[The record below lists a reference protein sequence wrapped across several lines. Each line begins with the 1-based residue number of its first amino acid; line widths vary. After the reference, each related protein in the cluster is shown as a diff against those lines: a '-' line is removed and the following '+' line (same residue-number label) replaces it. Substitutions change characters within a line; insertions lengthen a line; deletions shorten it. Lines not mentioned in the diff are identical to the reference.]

1 MVVRRLGLKQ
11 NSLIMLDADP
21 HRKNFGRSPRNASP
35 TRPSTVPTSPGRK
48 GRPVSI
54 PYSSKTRAKG
64 ETPTKP
70 SLTPVVPGDRVYAR
84 QHCPQIRSVLRAEC
98 SVRCR
103 LQLNIDLVASATADT
118 WQQSELRGTI
128 GSSTQ
133 RSPILAVR
141 ALSLAKATSKPRLLI
156 LTRAQRTPSYQS
168 HADGGARLP
177 AGMEQLQE
185 MGMIETLR
193 PKLVVNWDLASP
205 PRAGTPRGGQSP
217 RGGGTPRVLSVPSQP
232 SLPAAGYQACGRLD
246 SPRGVSALSISSV
259 GAPSPFDRRR

>member
-1 MVVRRLGLKQ
+1 VFCPLQFAAQHRPRRLRDCRHLAAIRAEGYDRL
-11 NSLIMLDADP
+11 LDATLADP
-21 HRKNFGRSPRNASP
+21 
-35 TRPSTVPTSPGRK
+35 
-48 GRPVSI
+48 
-54 PYSSKTRAKG
+54 
-64 ETPTKP
+64 
-70 SLTPVVPGDRVYAR
+70 
-84 QHCPQIRSVLRAEC
+84 
-98 SVRCR
+98 
-103 LQLNIDLVASATADT
+103 
-118 WQQSELRGTI
+118 RGACTE
-128 GSSTQ
+128 
-133 RSPILAVR
+133 PPPN
-141 ALSLAKATSKPRLLI
+141 ATSKPRLLT

>member
-84 QHCPQIRSVLRAEC
+84 QHCPQIRSVSRAE
-98 SVRCR
+98 V
-103 LQLNIDLVASATADT
+103 
-118 WQQSELRGTI
+118 
-128 GSSTQ
+128 
-133 RSPILAVR
+133 
-141 ALSLAKATSKPRLLI
+141 
-156 LTRAQRTPSYQS
+156 
-168 HADGGARLP
+168 
-177 AGMEQLQE
+177 
-185 MGMIETLR
+185 
-193 PKLVVNWDLASP
+193 
-205 PRAGTPRGGQSP
+205 
-217 RGGGTPRVLSVPSQP
+217 
-232 SLPAAGYQACGRLD
+232 LPAAGCSSTSTSSPPRLPTPG
-246 SPRGVSALSISSV
+246 SN
-259 GAPSPFDRRR
+259 PS

>member
-84 QHCPQIRSVLRAEC
+84 QHCPQIRSVPRAEC
-98 SVRCR
+98 SVRCS

-141 ALSLAKATSKPRLLI
+141 ALILAKCNEQTVTADIDARTEDAELPIARRRRRAAAGGDGAATGDGHDRDSAAEVGGQLGPRL
-156 LTRAQRTPSYQS
+156 TPTGR
-168 HADGGARLP
+168 HAAGWAEPAWGRDATCAVGAEPAELACSRIPGVRETRLP
-177 AGMEQLQE
+177 EGR
-185 MGMIETLR
+185 LR
-193 PKLVVNWDLASP
+193 PFDLERG
-205 PRAGTPRGGQSP
+205 RAEP
-217 RGGGTPRVLSVPSQP
+217 V
-232 SLPAAGYQACGRLD
+232 
-246 SPRGVSALSISSV
+246 
-259 GAPSPFDRRR
+259 